1 MPVSDDATEAVTA
14 AIEHFH
20 RLVVVGDDA
29 DLARVLTR
37 LLRSDR
43 LDVELG
49 YAPLRRTPATRAYRL
64 PAGWW
69 A

>member
-1 MPVSDDATEAVTA
+1 MSDDATEAVTA

-49 YAPLRRTPATRAYRL
+49 YAPLRRTPA
-64 PAGWW
+64 
-69 A
+69 